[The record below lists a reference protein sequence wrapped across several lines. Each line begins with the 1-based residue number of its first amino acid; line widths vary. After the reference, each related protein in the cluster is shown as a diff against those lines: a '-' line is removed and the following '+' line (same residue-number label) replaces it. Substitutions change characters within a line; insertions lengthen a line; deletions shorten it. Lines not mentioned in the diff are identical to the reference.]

1 MTAREIAEMMART
14 EPRMLVRCWQDL
26 AGRLLEWT
34 EWLIDS
40 PALAKAIWGFLL
52 FATGYFLGVIVN
64 VLNR

>member
-1 MTAREIAEMMART
+1 MTAREIARMMART
-14 EPRMLVRCWQDL
+14 ETRIRSIDWEDL
-26 AGRLLEWT
+26 AGRVASWT
-34 EWLIDS
+34 DRLFDS